1 MPSALTED
9 QINTMIQA
17 IYTQK
22 LAMITSPQPS
32 YKVGEYE
39 WKWNE
44 YMAQLD
50 NELKTYQTMLA
61 SLPAEET
68 TLPEEWM

>member
-22 LAMITSPQPS
+22 LAMISNPQPS

-50 NELKTYQTMLA
+50 SSLKTYEQLLA
-61 SLPAEET
+61 SLPGEATTLAEE
-68 TLPEEWM
+68 W